1 MTEVDTN
8 TDSPPPGRFGF
19 VIGLVRRLI
28 EFGKQLAAAYQQPDA
43 PAEARDGTNFG
54 TDTIAI
60 ILARIARGLLRAQ
73 VLLERLQRC
82 AARPEPKP
90 RPSATAA
97 RPPAQRAAR
106 PAAAPRGAAIV
117 PDPDNLPTA
126 EQIAEEDSRRP
137 IGAVLVEIACDLG
150 ILPCH
155 DLWRDLAQ
163 ALREHRGN
171 LVALF
176 DDSFIRT
183 FSEPRCEAGLRL
195 MFPKRFP
202 PAAPATGPP

>member
-1 MTEVDTN
+1 MTAEDT
-8 TDSPPPGRFGF
+8 TSDQTPGRFGF

-73 VLLERLQRC
+73 VLLERLQLC

-90 RPSATAA
+90 RPKPAA
-97 RPPAQRAAR
+97 SRPPAQRAAR
-106 PAAAPRGAAIV
+106 PAATPRGAAIV

-126 EQIAEEDSRRP
+126 EQIAAEDSRRP
-137 IGAVLVEIACDLG
+137 IGAVLV
-150 ILPCH
+150 
-155 DLWRDLAQ
+155 
-163 ALREHRGN
+163 
-171 LVALF
+171 
-176 DDSFIRT
+176 
-183 FSEPRCEAGLRL
+183 
-195 MFPKRFP
+195 
-202 PAAPATGPP
+202 